1 MATPMRTMQSLAA
14 HGASLVAAADDKARW
29 VKLAVDE
36 LPKDGQALAL
46 AAMEAE
52 CMARRAMDAF
62 KSWAADKASVTSGM
76 KRVYALERGVSDPN
90 MMADILYKD
99 VAATNGG
106 AIRGSWSQFT
116 GTTR

>member
-1 MATPMRTMQSLAA
+1 MATPMRMNALAA
-14 HGASLVAAADDKARW
+14 QGAALVSAADDKARW
-29 VKLAVDE
+29 VKLSIDE

-46 AAMEAE
+46 SAMEAE

-62 KSWAADKASVTSGM
+62 KAWAADKALVASGL

-99 VAATNGG
+99 VPASTGG
-106 AIRGSWSQFT
+106 AVRGSWSQFT
-116 GTTR
+116 GTKG